1 MSKKKILV
9 VEDEAIVAKDISVC
23 LNKIGYDVLQT
34 FARAEK
40 ALDYLSS
47 DLDKPDL
54 ILMDIMLAG
63 DVSGIEASA
72 VIKDKYDIP
81 VVFLTAYADEKTI
94 SKAKVTEPYGYVIKP
109 FKEIDLRTSI
119 EMALYKFKKEK
130 EKLAGIETSQFNH
143 QSAIFKEFI
152 YVKSN
157 SKLVKVQ
164 NINIFFV
171 EALKDYVIIHTK
183 DEKFTIHSTMKD
195 IEKKLPS
202 DMFMRVHRSYILNL
216 KKIKSIDSNIV
227 LLEDTDKKVPIGGSY
242 RDDLFKRLNLA

>member
-23 LNKIGYDVLQT
+23 LNKIGYEVVDT
-34 FARAEK
+34 FARGEK
-40 ALDYLSS
+40 ALDFLENN
-47 DLDKPDL
+47 KPDL
-54 ILMDIMLAG
+54 VLMDIMLTG
-63 DVSGIEASA
+63 KISGIDASA
-72 VIKDKYDIP
+72 QIKEKYDIP

-130 EKLAGIETSQFNH
+130 EKMAGVETTKFN
-143 QSAIFKEFI
+143 QSSSVSREFI

-164 NINIFFV
+164 NTNIFFV

-183 DEKFTIHSTMKD
+183 DEKYTIHSTMKD
-195 IEKKLPS
+195 IERKLPS

-216 KKIKSIDSNIV
+216 KRIKSIESFIV
-227 LLEDTDKKVPIGGSY
+227 ILEETDKKVPIGGSFK
-242 RDDLFKRLNLA
+242 DDLFERLNLA